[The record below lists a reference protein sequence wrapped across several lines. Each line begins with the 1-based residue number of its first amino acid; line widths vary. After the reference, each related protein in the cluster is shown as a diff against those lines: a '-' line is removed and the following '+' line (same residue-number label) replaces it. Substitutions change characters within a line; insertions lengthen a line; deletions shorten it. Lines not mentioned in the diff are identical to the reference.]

1 MRTQI
6 ISSITS
12 FVCLLIF
19 LGESFGQEKIKIFVE
34 ADSLTKNRIENYLE
48 HNIKEEPTLRYEIL
62 RDKPPPNVDYK
73 ILYAYIDTTID
84 YKILVYNPERKLT
97 NKELT
102 KYFRKVIPDSLLKP
116 RK

>member
-1 MRTQI
+1 MV
-6 ISSITS
+6 
-12 FVCLLIF
+12 FVLWALV
-19 LGESFGQEKIKIFVE
+19 GESVSQEKIKIFVE
-34 ADSLTKNRIENYLE
+34 ADSLTKKRIENYLE
-48 HNIKEEPTLRYEIL
+48 HNVTENPQIKYEII
-62 RDKPPPNVDYK
+62 RIKPPPNIDYK

-116 RK
+116 KK

>member
-1 MRTQI
+1 MKTHI
-6 ISSITS
+6 LFFTI
-12 FVCLLIF
+12 LLLFIF
-19 LGESFGQEKIKIFVE
+19 IGESISQEKEKIFVE
-34 ADSLTKNRIENYLE
+34 ADSLTKKRIENYLE
-48 HNIKEEPTLRYEIL
+48 HSIIIEPTFRYEIL

-116 RK
+116 KK

>member
-34 ADSLTKNRIENYLE
+34 ADSLTKEKIENYLE
-48 HNIKEEPTLRYEIL
+48 QNKKRNQKIQYEIL
-62 RDKPPPNVDYK
+62 
-73 ILYAYIDTTID
+73 
-84 YKILVYNPERKLT
+84 
-97 NKELT
+97 
-102 KYFRKVIPDSLLKP
+102 
-116 RK
+116 